1 MKIGLFGFGCV
12 GQGLWKVLHET
23 RGVKAEI
30 GRICI
35 KNPGKLRP
43 LPAHYF
49 TTDPDDIL
57 NDPEID
63 IVVELIDDADAA
75 FRLVSAA
82 LERGKSVVTANK
94 KMIAHHLPELHALQQ
109 KTGASLLYEGACC
122 ASIPIIRNLEEYY
135 DNDLLTSV
143 EGIFNGT
150 TNYILSKVFEENKTF
165 DEALKLAQENGFA
178 ESDPRLDLEGFD
190 PKYKLCILLLHAF
203 GVFVE
208 PESVFHFGI
217 HRLNA
222 FDAEFAR
229 RRGGSL
235 KLVARCYRQGDQV
248 GAYCIPR
255 FVPGNHRYA
264 SVRNEYNAVTLES
277 AFSEQQVFV
286 GKGAGDKP
294 TGCAVLSDI
303 SALRYQYKYE
313 YRKWQ
318 QNGSFF
324 NTSDTELQL
333 YVRYSTGVAVADSDF
348 TEITERF
355 MSGDTQYTIGRIPV
369 RKLQQAA
376 WLNDAR
382 VSVVEINQEHLSVN

>member
-35 KNPGKLRP
+35 KNPEKPRP
-43 LPAHYF
+43 LPAHFF
-49 TTDPDDIL
+49 TTNPDDIL
-57 NDPEID
+57 NDPDID
-63 IVVELIDDADAA
+63 IVVELIDDAESA
-75 FRLVSAA
+75 FKLVSAA

-150 TNYILSKVFEENKTF
+150 TNYILSKVFEENKSF
-165 DEALKLAQENGFA
+165 DEALRLAQENGFA

-217 HRLNA
+217 HRLNT

-333 YVRYSTGVAVADSDF
+333 YVRYSTGVNVADSDF

-355 MSGDTQYTIGRIPV
+355 MSGDTHYTIGRIPV

-376 WLNDAR
+376 WLGDPR
-382 VSVVEINQEHLSVN
+382 VSVVEIN

>member
-1 MKIGLFGFGCV
+1 LYMKIGLFGFGCV

-35 KNPGKLRP
+35 KNPEKPRP
-43 LPAHYF
+43 LPAHFF
-49 TTDPDDIL
+49 TTNPDDIL
-57 NDPEID
+57 NDPDID
-63 IVVELIDDADAA
+63 IVVELIDDAEAA
-75 FRLVSAA
+75 FKLVSAA

-94 KMIAHHLPELHALQQ
+94 KMLAHHLPELHALQQ

-150 TNYILSKVFEENKTF
+150 TNYILSKVFEENKSF
-165 DEALKLAQENGFA
+165 DEALRLAQENGFA

-333 YVRYSTGVAVADSDF
+333 YVRYSTGVNVADSDF

-355 MSGDTQYTIGRIPV
+355 RSGDTHYTIGRIPV

-376 WLNDAR
+376 WLGDPR
-382 VSVVEINQEHLSVN
+382 VSVVEIN

>member
-23 RGVKAEI
+23 KGIRTEI
-30 GRICI
+30 KRICI
-35 KNPGKLRP
+35 KNPEKARP
-43 LPAHYF
+43 LPAHFF
-49 TTDPDDIL
+49 TTAASDIL
-57 NDPEID
+57 DDPEID
-63 IVVELIDDADAA
+63 VVVELIDDAAAA
-75 FRLVSAA
+75 FELVSAA

-150 TNYILSKVFEENKTF
+150 TNYILSKVFEEQMSF
-165 DEALKLAQENGFA
+165 EAALKLAQENGFA

-203 GVFVE
+203 GVFVQ

-217 HRLNA
+217 HRLNG

-235 KLVARCYRQGDQV
+235 KLVARCYRHGEQV
-248 GAYCIPR
+248 GAYCLPR
-255 FVPGNHRYA
+255 FIPAGHRYA
-264 SVRNEYNAVTLES
+264 SVKNEYNAVTLES

-324 NTSDTELQL
+324 NAGDTELLL
-333 YVRYSTGVAVADSDF
+333 YVRHLWEGQVNENDF
-348 TEITERF
+348 ISITERF
-355 MSGDTQYTIGRIPV
+355 ISGDTRYWIGKITLDR
-369 RKLQQAA
+369 LQAA
-376 WLNDAR
+376 SWTQSEGVSIMEVPSLN
-382 VSVVEINQEHLSVN
+382 

>member
-35 KNPGKLRP
+35 KNPEKPRP
-43 LPAHYF
+43 LPAHFF
-49 TTDPDDIL
+49 TTNPDDIL
-57 NDPEID
+57 NDPDID
-63 IVVELIDDADAA
+63 IVVELIDDAEAA
-75 FRLVSAA
+75 FKLVSAA

-150 TNYILSKVFEENKTF
+150 TNYILSKVFEENKSF
-165 DEALKLAQENGFA
+165 EEALRLAQENGFA

-333 YVRYSTGVAVADSDF
+333 YVRYSTGVNVADSDF

-355 MSGDTQYTIGRIPV
+355 MSGDTHYTIGRIPV

-376 WLNDAR
+376 WLGDPR
-382 VSVVEINQEHLSVN
+382 VSVVEIN